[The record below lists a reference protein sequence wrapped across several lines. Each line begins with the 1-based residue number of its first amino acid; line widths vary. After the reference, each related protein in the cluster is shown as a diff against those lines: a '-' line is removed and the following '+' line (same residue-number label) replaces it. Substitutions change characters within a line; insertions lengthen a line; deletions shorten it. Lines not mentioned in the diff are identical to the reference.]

1 MIIRLFFEG
10 GVFFMSLVYSMWILA
25 IVQAIR
31 FIIEYQG
38 NKKPL
43 KLKRTNDSI
52 LFFGSLSFLFGITG
66 QMIGL
71 VTAFDVIQSMSDVS
85 IKPGM
90 LAGGL
95 KVTFIAPLFGITFLI
110 ISAITWFV
118 LRNLKGYPSQTDVT
132 AQQE

>member
-10 GVFFMSLVYSMWILA
+10 GTFFMSLVYSMWILA

-31 FIIEYQG
+31 FIILYRGIKNPQ
-38 NKKPL
+38 
-43 KLKRTNDSI
+43 KLIRINNSI

-71 VTAFDVIQSMSDVS
+71 IAAFDAIQCLGNAS
-85 IKPGM
+85 IKPDM

-110 ISAITWFV
+110 ITAIIWFV
-118 LRNLKGYPSQTDVT
+118 LGNLKKYPSQNG
-132 AQQE
+132 AIIQ

>member
-10 GVFFMSLVYSMWILA
+10 GAFFMSLVYSMWILA

-31 FIIEYQG
+31 FIILYLG
-38 NKKPL
+38 NKNPQ
-43 KLKRTNDSI
+43 KLKRTNNSI

-66 QMIGL
+66 QMMGL
-71 VTAFDVIQSMSDVS
+71 IAAFDAVQCMDAAN

-110 ISAITWFV
+110 LSAITWFV
-118 LRNLKGYPSQTDVT
+118 LRNLKKYPSQTKIAT
-132 AQQE
+132 Q

>member
-10 GVFFMSLVYSMWILA
+10 GAFFMSLVYSMWILA
-25 IVQAIR
+25 IVQTVR
-31 FIIEYQG
+31 FIIMYRG
-38 NKKPL
+38 NKKPQ
-43 KLKRTNDSI
+43 KLKRTSDSI

-66 QMIGL
+66 QMMGL
-71 VTAFDVIQSMSDVS
+71 IAAFDAVQCMEAAS

-110 ISAITWFV
+110 LSAITWFV
-118 LRNLKGYPSQTDVT
+118 LRNLKKYPSKT
-132 AQQE
+132 EFKNH

>member
-10 GVFFMSLVYSMWILA
+10 GVFFMTLVYSMLILA

-31 FIIEYQG
+31 FIIEYRG
-38 NKKPL
+38 NKKPK

-71 VTAFDVIQSMSDVS
+71 ITAFDVIQSMSDVS

-95 KVTFIAPLFGITFLI
+95 KVTFIAPFFGITFLM

-118 LRNLKGYPSQTDVT
+118 LRNLKGYPSSTLITEQ
-132 AQQE
+132 

>member
-10 GVFFMSLVYSMWILA
+10 GAFFMSLVYSMWILA
-25 IVQAIR
+25 IVQTIR
-31 FIIEYQG
+31 FIIMYRG
-38 NKKPL
+38 NKKPQ
-43 KLKRTNDSI
+43 KLKKTSDSI

-66 QMIGL
+66 QMMGL
-71 VTAFDVIQSMSDVS
+71 IAAFDAVQCMEAAS

-110 ISAITWFV
+110 LSAITWFV
-118 LRNLKGYPSQTDVT
+118 LRNLKKYPSKT
-132 AQQE
+132 EFKNH